1 MLMSETMS
9 PQPLESG
16 DAMHQLYETMAGTIE
31 QTTRWDIERLQ
42 LAMQAFKCPM
52 PEAIHHFAPGMYCR
66 EFTLPALH
74 IVVGKIHKHAHFM
87 TALKGK
93 AIVYTEH
100 GEDLVESGYITI
112 SQPGAKRVVLAIEDT
127 TFVTI
132 HANPS
137 NTQDLAQIEYEHIEP
152 ESEEYMEAEKKL
164 VEMLKLKGVRQ

>member
-1 MLMSETMS
+1 MSETMS

-16 DAMHQLYETMAGTIE
+16 DAMHQLCETMAGAIE
-31 QTTRWDIERLQ
+31 PTTRGDIERLQ

-66 EFTLPALH
+66 ELTLPALH

-87 TALKGK
+87 AVLKGK

-100 GEDLVESGYITI
+100 GEDLVEPGYITI
-112 SQPGAKRVVLAIEDT
+112 SQPGAKRVVVTLEDT

-132 HANPS
+132 HS
-137 NTQDLAQIEYEHIEP
+137 NTSNTEDLSQIEYEHIEP
-152 ESEEYMEAEKKL
+152 ESEEYMEAESKL
-164 VEMLKLKGVRQ
+164 IEILKLKGVKQ